1 MSRVGQKPIT
11 VPDGVSVEISGQHV
25 TAKGKQG
32 ELSRTLVP
40 EVEISRVGDQITV
53 KPRGDGL
60 RTQKMWG
67 TARSLVN
74 GMILGV
80 AEGFSRKLVIQGVGY
95 RAQVQGKDLLMQL
108 GFSHEVRYPIAE
120 GIKIE
125 CPYQILISVYSG
137 YSQRVG
143 QVCAQIRAFR
153 PPEPYKGKGIRY
165 VDEYVHR
172 KEGKKK

>member
-125 CPYQILISVYSG
+125 CPDQTRTSRRSNSRFSSAGALQG
-137 YSQRVG
+137 QRH
-143 QVCAQIRAFR
+143 QIRR
-153 PPEPYKGKGIRY
+153 RIRAPQ
-165 VDEYVHR
+165 R
-172 KEGKKK
+172 G